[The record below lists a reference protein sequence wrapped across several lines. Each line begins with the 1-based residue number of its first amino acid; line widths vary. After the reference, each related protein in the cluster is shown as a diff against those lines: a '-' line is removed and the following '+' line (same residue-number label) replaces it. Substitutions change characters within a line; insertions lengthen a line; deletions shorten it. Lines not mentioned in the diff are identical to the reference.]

1 MSHKTDAT
9 LRPFLFAFSHCVPS
23 GRLPRHY
30 APRNDIKCVARDSI
44 KSVFISRHHCLQTNS
59 YSFPYEVLC
68 HCERSVAIS
77 RKGILVIIPRK
88 ILLYLRGEKAQTAY
102 YFVFIIYNYFY
113 YYISKKFFEN
123 ACFLLYKTFF
133 IWYYPFITL
142 YYAKLLTR

>member
-1 MSHKTDAT
+1 M
-9 LRPFLFAFSHCVPS
+9 
-23 GRLPRHY
+23 
-30 APRNDIKCVARDSI
+30 IKARSLCYP
-44 KSVFISRHHCLQTNS
+44 VQRT
-59 YSFPYEVLC
+59 LC

-102 YFVFIIYNYFY
+102 YFVSIIYNYFY
-113 YYISKKFFEN
+113 YYISKKIFEN
-123 ACFLLYKTFF
+123 VCFLLYKTFF